1 MVTKITRSQKCEK
14 NLKKENGTMFY
25 KGDKE
30 NILVESKTIKKEYR
44 LEDLKA
50 KKAGLEASLAKIDGL
65 IAEAEKLELKELK
78 ND

>member
-1 MVTKITRSQKCEK
+1 MPSYK
-14 NLKKENGTMFY
+14 

-30 NILVESKTIKKEYR
+30 NILVESKTTKKEYR
-44 LEDLKA
+44 LEDLKS

-65 IAEAEKLELKELK
+65 IAEAEKLELKELT

>member
-1 MVTKITRSQKCEK
+1 MPSYK
-14 NLKKENGTMFY
+14 